1 MCDPHPPH
9 KLLLTS
15 IPLEAAGDIVERIAE
30 VYDQIP
36 AVLGPDDSA
45 EAVASAWIALKGGG
59 WETGMRG
66 MPSCSSKA

>member
-1 MCDPHPPH
+1 M
-9 KLLLTS
+9 
-15 IPLEAAGDIVERIAE
+15 R
-30 VYDQIP
+30 
-36 AVLGPDDSA
+36 DSA